1 MVEIKTPSQEDTDNL
16 FDWIKLVPKI
26 PIDERGVTHTGKCR
40 CGGTISAVRST
51 YNGHLRASCDKCG
64 MGIIQ

>member
-1 MVEIKTPSQEDTDNL
+1 MVEIKIASQEDTDNL
-16 FDWIKLVPKI
+16 FDWVKLIPEI
-26 PIDERGVTHTGKCR
+26 PIDEWGVTHTGKCR

>member
-1 MVEIKTPSQEDTDNL
+1 MVEIKIASQEDTDNL
-16 FDWIKLVPKI
+16 FDWIKLVPEI